1 MGKIRATKVANL
13 NFALDISN
21 SEEVKK
27 QLLSIGL
34 NRTDWIL
41 TSYVRSFLKQ
51 QNLLFC
57 HDLVD
62 LIRTNIS
69 SHYYASFNQD
79 SSLVENLFNLIEFNN
94 ISSTTRWALEVK
106 GGRCYI
112 FIADTLNVNGYSV
125 VDEIIF
131 ATFISDYLPYYLGL
145 ECDDFVVHLC
155 GKSDYYSDSCKHF
168 RNIEFS
174 NCFTGVSFL
183 IDNAE
188 RLPKVENK
196 EPLLQPF
203 SELVVAAI
211 NTCLVM
217 ELKASV
223 DNVAFL
229 LGMSSKSVQRE
240 LRRDNL
246 KFMKIVKDVRFA
258 LVERKLNNV
267 VLKNISLEFS
277 PSSINNFYRDYKK
290 YRQEGDC

>member
-1 MGKIRATKVANL
+1 MGKIRVTKVANL

-21 SEEVKK
+21 SDDVKK
-27 QLLSIGL
+27 KLLSIGL
-34 NRTDWIL
+34 IRTDWIL

-51 QNLLFC
+51 QSLNFC
-57 HDLVD
+57 HKLVD
-62 LIRTNIS
+62 VIRSNIS
-69 SHYYASFNQD
+69 SHYYASFNNELSVLD
-79 SSLVENLFNLIEFNN
+79 NLSKLVEFNN
-94 ISSTTRWALEVK
+94 LSSTSRWALEVK

-112 FIADTLNVNGYSV
+112 FVADTLNVNGYSV
-125 VDEIIF
+125 IDEIIF

-188 RLPKVENK
+188 GLPKVENE
-196 EPLLQPF
+196 EPLSLPF

-240 LRRDNL
+240 LSRDKL

-258 LVERKLNNV
+258 LVERKLDNV
-267 VLKNISLEFS
+267 VLKNISLEVS
-277 PSSINNFYRDYKK
+277 PNSINNFYRDYKK
-290 YRQEGDC
+290 YRQEG